1 MDGEMYEQTH
11 LDGTRGMEPEISC
24 PVPDFGSKMSS
35 GSDDKLPEWVK
46 TFSSPPIK
54 GKTVAKR
61 RALIVDS
68 DEEDVEPA
76 PPPASVPAKN
86 AEVQAGEAIALDPCP
101 GARH

>member
-1 MDGEMYEQTH
+1 
-11 LDGTRGMEPEISC
+11 
-24 PVPDFGSKMSS
+24 MSS
-35 GSDDKLPEWVK
+35 GSDDELPEWVK

-76 PPPASVPAKN
+76 PRPASAPAKHS
-86 AEVQAGEAIALDPCP
+86 ESQAGEAIALDLCAGAVAQDLDDFDPTSPCHHVMHRSY
-101 GARH
+101 GCGS